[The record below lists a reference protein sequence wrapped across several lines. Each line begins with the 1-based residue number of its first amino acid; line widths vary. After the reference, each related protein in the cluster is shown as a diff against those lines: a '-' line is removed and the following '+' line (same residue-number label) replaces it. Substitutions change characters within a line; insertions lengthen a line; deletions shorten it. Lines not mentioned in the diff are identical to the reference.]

1 MDVKVSDPNS
11 GSGGTGGGEI
21 REVSLEEALGER
33 YLAYALATI
42 TARSLPDARDGLK
55 PVHRRLLFAM
65 RELNLDPRSSFKKC
79 ARVVGDVIGKFHPH
93 GEQAVY
99 DAMVRLAQDFAAR
112 YPLVDGQGN
121 FGNVDGDGAAAMRYT
136 EARLTAVAEALL
148 EGIGEDA
155 VDLRPTYDGAEEEPD
170 VLPAAFPNLLA
181 NGAAGIAVGMA
192 TAIPPHN
199 VGELCAALVH
209 LIKYPRATAAKLVDL
224 VPGPDFPTGGLLVES
239 REQIIDAY
247 RTGRGGFRLRA
258 KWKTEKEARGV
269 YLIVVTEIPFQVAK
283 SRLVERIAEL
293 INARKLPLLG
303 DVRDES
309 AEDIRL
315 VLEPKSRSVDANVLM
330 EALFRATD
338 LEVRVPLNL
347 NVLDHGRVPVVLDLR
362 GGLQAFLDHRLEVLV
377 RRTRH
382 RLAKAEDRLEVLSGY
397 LVVYLNLD
405 EVIRIIREEDEP
417 KPVLIKTFKLNDRQA
432 EAILDLRLRR
442 LRKLDEQSI
451 RSEFDDLTATKKGLG
466 KLLNDEPAQ
475 WKAITREIKGIKK
488 QFGGGA
494 LGQRRTEIGAPPAPV
509 DVPTEA
515 MVEREPITVICSQKG
530 WIRAAR
536 GHIEENGEVRYK
548 DGDVGRFWLHAQST
562 DRILLFATNGRF
574 YTLNAGKLPG
584 GRGAGDPVRL
594 MIDLANDEDIVTVL
608 VFAPGK
614 KLLVSSSDGRGFIV
628 AEDDTLAQTRNG
640 RQVLNLGA
648 GAEAVACRP
657 VDGDTVAVVGE
668 NRKIVLF
675 PAGELPTMARGRG
688 VVLQRYRDGGLADAK
703 VFDLAEGLS
712 WRSGDRVRTER
723 DLGYWIG
730 KRAQAGRLA
739 PKGFAKSG
747 RFG

>member
-315 VLEPKSRSVDANVLM
+315 VLEPKSRSVDAKRL
-330 EALFRATD
+330 D
-338 LEVRVPLNL
+338 GGPVP
-347 NVLDHGRVPVVLDLR
+347 G
-362 GGLQAFLDHRLEVLV
+362 HR
-377 RRTRH
+377 
-382 RLAKAEDRLEVLSGY
+382 SG
-397 LVVYLNLD
+397 
-405 EVIRIIREEDEP
+405 
-417 KPVLIKTFKLNDRQA
+417 
-432 EAILDLRLRR
+432 
-442 LRKLDEQSI
+442 
-451 RSEFDDLTATKKGLG
+451 
-466 KLLNDEPAQ
+466 
-475 WKAITREIKGIKK
+475 
-488 QFGGGA
+488 
-494 LGQRRTEIGAPPAPV
+494 
-509 DVPTEA
+509 
-515 MVEREPITVICSQKG
+515 
-530 WIRAAR
+530 
-536 GHIEENGEVRYK
+536 
-548 DGDVGRFWLHAQST
+548 
-562 DRILLFATNGRF
+562 
-574 YTLNAGKLPG
+574 
-584 GRGAGDPVRL
+584 
-594 MIDLANDEDIVTVL
+594 
-608 VFAPGK
+608 
-614 KLLVSSSDGRGFIV
+614 
-628 AEDDTLAQTRNG
+628 
-640 RQVLNLGA
+640 GA
-648 GAEAVACRP
+648 GAFEPECSGSRP
-657 VDGDTVAVVGE
+657 GAGCVG
-668 NRKIVLF
+668 F
-675 PAGELPTMARGRG
+675 ARRITGVPGSPPGGSGPPHTAPPGQGRRSVGSDVRVSGGLLEPGRG
-688 VVLQRYRDGGLADAK
+688 H
-703 VFDLAEGLS
+703 
-712 WRSGDRVRTER
+712 
-723 DLGYWIG
+723 
-730 KRAQAGRLA
+730 
-739 PKGFAKSG
+739 PHHP
-747 RFG
+747 

>member
-1 MDVKVSDPNS
+1 
-11 GSGGTGGGEI
+11 
-21 REVSLEEALGER
+21 
-33 YLAYALATI
+33 
-42 TARSLPDARDGLK
+42 
-55 PVHRRLLFAM
+55 
-65 RELNLDPRSSFKKC
+65 
-79 ARVVGDVIGKFHPH
+79 
-93 GEQAVY
+93 
-99 DAMVRLAQDFAAR
+99 
-112 YPLVDGQGN
+112 
-121 FGNVDGDGAAAMRYT
+121 
-136 EARLTAVAEALL
+136 
-148 EGIGEDA
+148 
-155 VDLRPTYDGAEEEPD
+155 

-199 VGELCAALVH
+199 VGELCDALVH
-209 LIKYPRATAAKLVDL
+209 LIKYPRATAAELVDL

-239 REQIIDAY
+239 REQVIDAY

-258 KWKTEKEARGV
+258 KWKTEKEARGT
-269 YLIVVTEIPFQVAK
+269 YLIVVTEIPFQVPK
-283 SRLVERIAEL
+283 SRLVERIAE
-293 INARKLPLLG
+293 
-303 DVRDES
+303 
-309 AEDIRL
+309 
-315 VLEPKSRSVDANVLM
+315 LM

-347 NVLDHGRVPVVLDLR
+347 NVLDHGRVPMVMDLR
-362 GGLQAFLDHRLEVLV
+362 GALQAFLDHRLEVLV

-397 LVVYLNLD
+397 LVVYLNVD
-405 EVIRIIREEDEP
+405 EVIRIIREKDDP
-417 KPVLIKTFKLNDRQA
+417 KPVLIKTFDLNDRQA

-466 KLLNDEPAQ
+466 NLLKDKPGQ
-475 WKAITREIKGIKK
+475 WKAITGEIKEIKK

-494 LGQRRTEIGAPPAPV
+494 LGQRRTEIGSPPAPV
-509 DVPTEA
+509 EVPTEA
-515 MVEREPITVICSQKG
+515 MVEREPITVICSEKG

-536 GHIEENGEVRYK
+536 GHIEENGDVRYK
-548 DGDVGRFWLHAQST
+548 EGDAGRFWLHAQST

-574 YTLNAGKLPG
+574 YTLSAAKLPG

-594 MIDLANDEDIVTVL
+594 MIDLPNDEDIVTVL
-608 VFAPGK
+608 VFAPGQ

-648 GAEAVACRP
+648 GAEAVACRRA
-657 VDGDTVAVVGE
+657 DGDTAAVVGE
-668 NRKIVLF
+668 NRKLVLF
-675 PAGELPTMARGRG
+675 PVGELPAMARGRG

-703 VFDLAEGLS
+703 VFELAEGLS

-723 DLGYWIG
+723 DLANWIG

>member
-1 MDVKVSDPNS
+1 MDVKVTDPNS
-11 GSGGTGGGEI
+11 GSGGGEI
-21 REVSLEEALGER
+21 RDVSLEKALGER
-33 YLAYALATI
+33 YLAYALSTI

-55 PVHRRLLFAM
+55 PVHRRLLYAM
-65 RELNLDPRSSFKKC
+65 RELNLNPGSSFKKC

-99 DAMVRLAQDFAAR
+99 DAMVRLAQEFSVR

-148 EGIGEDA
+148 DGIGEAA
-155 VDLRPTYDGAEEEPD
+155 VDLRPTYDGEENEPD
-170 VLPAAFPNLLA
+170 VLPSAFPNLLA

-192 TAIPPHN
+192 TSIPPHN
-199 VGELCAALVH
+199 VGELCDALIHV
-209 LIKYPRATAAKLVDL
+209 IKRPNATAAKLVEL

-239 REQIIDAY
+239 RESVIDAY

-258 KWKTEKEARGV
+258 KWKAEKQSRGT
-269 YLIVVTEIPFQVAK
+269 YLIVVTEIPFQVQK

-293 INARKLPLLG
+293 INARKVPMLG

-309 AEDIRL
+309 AEDVRL
-315 VLEPKSRSVDANVLM
+315 VLEPKSRSVDSEVLM

-347 NVLDHGRVPVVLDLR
+347 NVLDRGRVPIVMDLR
-362 GGLQAFLDHRLEVLV
+362 GALQAFLDHRLEVLV
-377 RRTRH
+377 RRTRY

-397 LVVYLNLD
+397 LVVYLNVD

-417 KPVLIKTFKLNDRQA
+417 KPVLIKTFNLNDRQT

-442 LRKLDEQSI
+442 LRKLDEATI
-451 RSEFDDLTATKKGLG
+451 RSEFDDLTATKKGLA
-466 KLLNDEPAQ
+466 KLLKDEPGQ
-475 WKAITREIKGIKK
+475 WQVITGEIKDIKK

-494 LGQRRTEIGAPPAPV
+494 LGNRRTEIGTPPAPV

-515 MVEREPITVICSQKG
+515 MVEREPITVICSEKG
-530 WIRAAR
+530 WIRAAK
-536 GHIEENGEVRYK
+536 GHIDDDGEVKYK
-548 DGDVGRFWLHAQST
+548 EGDEGRFWLHAQTT

-574 YTLNAGKLPG
+574 YTLSAAKLPG

-594 MIDLANDEDIVTVL
+594 VVDLPNDEDIVTL
-608 VFAPGK
+608 MVFKPGQ
-614 KLLVSSSDGRGFIV
+614 KLLVASSDGRGFIV

-640 RQVLNLGA
+640 RQVLNLGS
-648 GAEAVACRP
+648 GTEAVSCRLA
-657 VDGDTVAVVGE
+657 DGDTVAVIGE
-668 NRKIVLF
+668 NRKLVLF
-675 PAGELPTMARGRG
+675 PAAELPTMTRGRG

-703 VFDLAEGLS
+703 IFDLAEGLT
-712 WRSGDRVRTER
+712 WPSGDRTRTER
-723 DLGYWIG
+723 DLDDWLG

-739 PKGFAKSG
+739 PKGFSKSG

>member
-1 MDVKVSDPNS
+1 MSPPS
-11 GSGGTGGGEI
+11 GKPSPGKS
-21 REVSLEEALGER
+21 RESK
-33 YLAYALATI
+33 
-42 TARSLPDARDGLK
+42 S
-55 PVHRRLLFAM
+55 
-65 RELNLDPRSSFKKC
+65 NL
-79 ARVVGDVIGKFHPH
+79 V
-93 GEQAVY
+93 AV
-99 DAMVRLAQDFAAR
+99 
-112 YPLVDGQGN
+112 PW
-121 FGNVDGDGAAAMRYT
+121 
-136 EARLTAVAEALL
+136 
-148 EGIGEDA
+148 
-155 VDLRPTYDGAEEEPD
+155 
-170 VLPAAFPNLLA
+170 A
-181 NGAAGIAVGMA
+181 NGA
-192 TAIPPHN
+192 
-199 VGELCAALVH
+199 
-209 LIKYPRATAAKLVDL
+209 
-224 VPGPDFPTGGLLVES
+224 
-239 REQIIDAY
+239 
-247 RTGRGGFRLRA
+247 
-258 KWKTEKEARGV
+258 
-269 YLIVVTEIPFQVAK
+269 
-283 SRLVERIAEL
+283 
-293 INARKLPLLG
+293 
-303 DVRDES
+303 
-309 AEDIRL
+309 
-315 VLEPKSRSVDANVLM
+315 PKS
-330 EALFRATD
+330 
-338 LEVRVPLNL
+338 
-347 NVLDHGRVPVVLDLR
+347 
-362 GGLQAFLDHRLEVLV
+362 
-377 RRTRH
+377 
-382 RLAKAEDRLEVLSGY
+382 
-397 LVVYLNLD
+397 
-405 EVIRIIREEDEP
+405 EP
-417 KPVLIKTFKLNDRQA
+417 
-432 EAILDLRLRR
+432 
-442 LRKLDEQSI
+442 
-451 RSEFDDLTATKKGLG
+451 
-466 KLLNDEPAQ
+466 
-475 WKAITREIKGIKK
+475 
-488 QFGGGA
+488 
-494 LGQRRTEIGAPPAPV
+494 PPAPV

-574 YTLNAGKLPG
+574 YTLNAAKLPG

-608 VFAPGK
+608 VFAPEK

-657 VDGDTVAVVGE
+657 ADGDTVAVVGE